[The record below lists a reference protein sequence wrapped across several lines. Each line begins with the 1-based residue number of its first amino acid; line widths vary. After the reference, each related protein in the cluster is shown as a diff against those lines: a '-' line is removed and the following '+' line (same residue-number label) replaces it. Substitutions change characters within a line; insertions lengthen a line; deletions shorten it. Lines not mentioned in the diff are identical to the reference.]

1 MHNCKH
7 TLARSNLAHL
17 KNSLTKQSAL
27 LISAGLFA
35 LAAIWR
41 AIIAIQHY
49 RFSRTIIDDPSMREL
64 EQLGAFF
71 EAGACLIL
79 LLHAAVLAVYSRQT
93 LKIFW
98 PLVAVTGLLCAT
110 IMAGSL
116 SGLPVFSLTG
126 SHAVAIVTAVAV
138 ACVVMQFNWASLYS
152 GALLGSTLG
161 WLASTPQLDMFTGL
175 FVIGPALV
183 YALLGGALASILKRL
198 TKRDS
203 TS

>member
-1 MHNCKH
+1 LLFTCLSFPDMHNCKH

-17 KNSLTKQSAL
+17 KNSLTRQSAL

-98 PLVAVTGLLCAT
+98 PLVAVTGT
-110 IMAGSL
+110 NRHRHIYRGGSKAERGNPE
-116 SGLPVFSLTG
+116 SNV
-126 SHAVAIVTAVAV
+126 
-138 ACVVMQFNWASLYS
+138 
-152 GALLGSTLG
+152 
-161 WLASTPQLDMFTGL
+161 
-175 FVIGPALV
+175 
-183 YALLGGALASILKRL
+183 
-198 TKRDS
+198 
-203 TS
+203 